1 MVNDLLLS
9 KYNPSKLERVV
20 WIDYQNKWCYLVNV
34 NKPSFPYSLEVN
46 DIIHQLETN
55 ELEKVVEDPFFIS
68 VQVKELTDAERKK
81 RDEAWEIVQDVYLIP
96 DILLPNKRWGLIK
109 NTSKKFNVSGKTIY
123 NHLTRFFARGMIKSA
138 LLPDYY
144 RSGNQVEHQYTK
156 KTGRPAIYSSTIKR
170 ANVDNEWKKIFRASL
185 EKYYFI
191 RSKPSLKYAYQQMLK
206 DYFSIKDES
215 TDYKVLDV
223 ANPIPSYDQFYY
235 WYRKWYKADYIIH
248 KREGRRKYLQNH
260 RAITGSATDDSM
272 GIGLFAIDGTI
283 GDIYLVSSLDRN
295 KVIGRPMIYL
305 TVDIF
310 SRVIVSVY
318 ATIENMSGDSLRLAL
333 ANAFSNKKYFCN
345 TKLDMEIGEQEWP
358 VHYIPHTILA
368 DRGSELISDELT
380 SLVEDLNI
388 KIQNTGSYR
397 PELKGVCERFIGILQ
412 SHIAPFLEGI
422 VQKDHAKRGGQDYR
436 KKAVLN
442 LKEYSRILVRCA
454 LYYNNEHY
462 LSDYPL
468 TQHMIEAKIPPIPI
482 KLFEWGL
489 KSGNGLLRSMS
500 YSQIRSNVLPISQ
513 AIVDYKGIYFKGL
526 YYSCR
531 TAIKERWFSNARI
544 NGSWKIEVRY
554 DSQDMSEIY
563 IRKNRKDYETCT
575 LIEQY
580 DMYKSARME
589 ELIDLTISK
598 RQQEVDFQESEINGQ
613 IRLAQE
619 IEEIVNEAKKEAK
632 LDLGEGIKN
641 IKDIRQNRK
650 EEQELTRQKKSVNI
664 QVINTDV
671 PSSSTVN
678 SASKKIRNI
687 DLFRQKQKEGLNNE
701 NH

>member
-1 MVNDLLLS
+1 
-9 KYNPSKLERVV
+9 
-20 WIDYQNKWCYLVNV
+20 
-34 NKPSFPYSLEVN
+34 
-46 DIIHQLETN
+46 
-55 ELEKVVEDPFFIS
+55 
-68 VQVKELTDAERKK
+68 
-81 RDEAWEIVQDVYLIP
+81 
-96 DILLPNKRWGLIK
+96 
-109 NTSKKFNVSGKTIY
+109 
-123 NHLTRFFARGMIKSA
+123 
-138 LLPDYY
+138 
-144 RSGNQVEHQYTK
+144 
-156 KTGRPAIYSSTIKR
+156 
-170 ANVDNEWKKIFRASL
+170 
-185 EKYYFI
+185 
-191 RSKPSLKYAYQQMLK
+191 
-206 DYFSIKDES
+206 
-215 TDYKVLDV
+215 
-223 ANPIPSYDQFYY
+223 
-235 WYRKWYKADYIIH
+235 
-248 KREGRRKYLQNH
+248 
-260 RAITGSATDDSM
+260 
-272 GIGLFAIDGTI
+272 
-283 GDIYLVSSLDRN
+283 
-295 KVIGRPMIYL
+295 
-305 TVDIF
+305 
-310 SRVIVSVY
+310 
-318 ATIENMSGDSLRLAL
+318 
-333 ANAFSNKKYFCN
+333 
-345 TKLDMEIGEQEWP
+345 
-358 VHYIPHTILA
+358 
-368 DRGSELISDELT
+368 
-380 SLVEDLNI
+380 
-388 KIQNTGSYR
+388 
-397 PELKGVCERFIGILQ
+397 
-412 SHIAPFLEGI
+412 
-422 VQKDHAKRGGQDYR
+422 QKDHAKRGGQDYR

-554 DSQDMSEIY
+554 DPQDMSEIY

-632 LDLGEGIKN
+632 MDLGEGIKN

-650 EEQELTRQKKSVNI
+650 EEQELTRQKRSVDI
-664 QVINTDV
+664 QVLNTDV